1 MSEGIKPTSREEWEQ
16 YLRDN
21 LPDGSNKCP
30 KCDEKDAEI
39 LRLREENR
47 KLREAVIDERA
58 KRNALEGWYLD
69 EDAYNRLGDAWN
81 WGIPGRQFF
90 WTEAESELR
99 AEGVIE

>member
-47 KLREAVIDERA
+47 KLREAVISERVSRFKHMYNLRTA
-58 KRNALEGWYLD
+58 PWKD
-69 EDAYNRLGDAWN
+69 PDAPR
-81 WGIPGRQFF
+81 R
-90 WTEAESELR
+90 EAESELR